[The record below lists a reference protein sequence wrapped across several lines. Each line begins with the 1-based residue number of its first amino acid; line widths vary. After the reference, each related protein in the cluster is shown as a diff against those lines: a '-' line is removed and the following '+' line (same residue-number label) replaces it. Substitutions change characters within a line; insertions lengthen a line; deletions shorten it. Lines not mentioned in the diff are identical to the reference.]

1 MINLLRYDRDYSGM
15 IQVAGYSV
23 AFAVSGEAHDYVE
36 ETSMRMR
43 LVAKKLLT
51 YPFYLTFESYDEME
65 GDILAKTD
73 LPIHYAPSGR
83 TVLTQ
88 RGRKLFQAE
97 VPTFTV
103 EIANEQALNDVF
115 EHWFYLAF
123 DNHLWVVYQHPT
135 LTYKQ
140 GFAFMTLT
148 PQETILVT
156 EHDAYGFTFMTNEP
170 HYESEANVQKVIEG
184 ALSDY

>member
-15 IQVAGYSV
+15 IQVAGYTV

-36 ETSMRMR
+36 ETSIHMR

-51 YPFYLTFESYDEME
+51 YPFYITFESSDGMQH
-65 GDILAKTD
+65 DILAQAD

-88 RGRKLFQAE
+88 SGRKLFQAE

-103 EIANEQALNDVF
+103 EIANEQVLNDVF
-115 EHWFYLAF
+115 EHWFHVAF
-123 DNHLWVVYQHPT
+123 DNHLWVVYQYPT
-135 LTYKQ
+135 LTYEQ
-140 GFAFMTLT
+140 GFAFLTLT
-148 PQETILVT
+148 LQETILVT

-170 HYESEANVQKVIEG
+170 HYESEANVRKVIEQ
-184 ALSDY
+184 ALSAD

>member
-1 MINLLRYDRDYSGM
+1 
-15 IQVAGYSV
+15 
-23 AFAVSGEAHDYVE
+23 
-36 ETSMRMR
+36 MR
-43 LVAKKLLT
+43 KLATKLFT
-51 YPFYLTFESYDEME
+51 YPFYVTFEGDE
-65 GDILAKTD
+65 DIRKEVLAEATI
-73 LPIHYAPSGR
+73 PVVYAPSGR

-88 RGRKLFQAE
+88 IGRKTFQAE

-115 EHWFYLAF
+115 KHWFHFAF

-140 GFAFMTLT
+140 GFASITLAQ
-148 PQETILVT
+148 QETIFVT

-170 HYESEANVQKVIEG
+170 HYESEAHVRKVLEG
-184 ALSDY
+184 ALSDD